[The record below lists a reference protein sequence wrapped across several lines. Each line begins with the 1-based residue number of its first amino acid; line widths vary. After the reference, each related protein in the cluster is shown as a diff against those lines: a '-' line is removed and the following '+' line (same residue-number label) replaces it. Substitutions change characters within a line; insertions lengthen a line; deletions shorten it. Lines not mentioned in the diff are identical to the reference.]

1 MKKTMELTLIGPT
14 SSQTLD
20 INWLEVA
27 THEGNFVILPGHMP
41 MIILLAPNKELT
53 MERTDGSTMVMT
65 IAGGFLEVTRTA
77 VMLIL
82 THD

>member
-1 MKKTMELTLIGPT
+1 MELTLIGPT

-20 INWLEVA
+20 INWIEVS
-27 THEGNFVILPGHMP
+27 TNEGDFVVLPGHAP
-41 MIILLAPNKELT
+41 MIIVLAANKEIT

-65 IAGGFLEVTRTA
+65 IAAGFLEVTRTS

>member
-1 MKKTMELTLIGPT
+1 MELTLIGPT

-27 THEGNFVILPGHMP
+27 TQEGTFVVLPGHTP
-41 MIILLAPNKELT
+41 MILLLAPNKEVT

-65 IAGGFLEVTRTA
+65 IAGGFLEVTRTSIL
-77 VMLIL
+77 LIL